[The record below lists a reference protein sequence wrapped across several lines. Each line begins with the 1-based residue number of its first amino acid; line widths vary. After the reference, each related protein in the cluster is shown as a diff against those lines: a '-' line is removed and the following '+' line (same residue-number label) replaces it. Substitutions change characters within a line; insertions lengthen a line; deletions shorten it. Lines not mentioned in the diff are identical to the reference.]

1 MMIILSGIRNV
12 MIDIGIFVWLF
23 YFCLYVKIFGLQMK
37 FFNLRNGVREIR
49 IGKIYSSIV
58 IRKVFFFVMWL
69 LQFSGFLM
77 MVLRYSIQMK
87 IGIVVKNLGDES
99 NFMVLSDIE
108 DLFFCSVGYSVIV
121 CYQYCEN
128 LI

>member
-12 MIDIGIFVWLF
+12 MIDIGIVVWLF

-49 IGKIYSSIV
+49 IGKIYSSII

>member
-12 MIDIGIFVWLF
+12 MIDIGIVVWLF

>member
-12 MIDIGIFVWLF
+12 MIDIGIVVWLF

-37 FFNLRNGVREIR
+37 FFDLRNGVREIR
-49 IGKIYSSIV
+49 IGKIYSSIF

>member
-12 MIDIGIFVWLF
+12 MIDIGIVVWLF

-49 IGKIYSSIV
+49 IGKIYSSIF